1 MIPRLAPRD
10 PVGMKDSRS
19 TEEQENSSALPPLHF
34 TSPPVTAVM
43 PVALSLIVPVDFHSP
58 DASRA

>member
-1 MIPRLAPRD
+1 MIPRFAPSE
-10 PVGMKDSRS
+10 PVGMNDSRS

-43 PVALSLIVPVDFHSP
+43 PVGLSLIVPVDFHSP
-58 DASRA
+58 DPSRA